1 MDEIIK
7 TVDEEIAQAKQRF
20 EMEFSQSFT
29 PNSTNTD
36 AMHQN
41 VQKLEKKVN
50 HLAKSVYDLFT
61 QLDQVHEGAGN
72 EKSRDD
78 MKWGG
83 KNILSNS
90 EELRLQ

>member
-41 VQKLEKKVN
+41 V
-50 HLAKSVYDLFT
+50 
-61 QLDQVHEGAGN
+61 
-72 EKSRDD
+72 
-78 MKWGG
+78 
-83 KNILSNS
+83 
-90 EELRLQ
+90 